1 MRKICGLKRCFA
13 GYNHLGI
20 SVLPNQRN
28 SCNCLLYFAN
38 FVNLGQV
45 NALEVPYFTN
55 TFTQLQNLGGI
66 MKRHI
71 KLTTSHFFKFRDVYA
86 RMGSISAMKIYF
98 LQQKIRE
105 VIKKMEWNMTLWSS
119 KHSLSH
125 CLKNGFFMP
134 LTPLLYHYDVVSDSV
149 HKAGPLC

>member
-1 MRKICGLKRCFA
+1 MRSQKVFCWLQPSRNLSSAQPEEQLQLFA
-13 GYNHLGI
+13 LFC
-20 SVLPNQRN
+20 QF
-28 SCNCLLYFAN
+28 CQ
-38 FVNLGQV
+38 LGQV

-66 MKRHI
+66 MKRYI

-105 VIKKMEWNMTLWSS
+105 VIKKMEWNMTRMIL
-119 KHSLSH
+119 KTQFISLSEKWLFH
-125 CLKNGFFMP
+125 AFYASAIP
-134 LTPLLYHYDVVSDSV
+134 LSDRFV
-149 HKAGPLC
+149 TEQQRQ